1 MNITYLKL
9 AFTTPL
15 SGRLAGYT
23 PSLANTGLAI
33 SLLATACTTA
43 KAPPASSFEFMPHK
57 TISAIGYGTVEKSDR
72 YSRSQI
78 KLMAMRASKMDAYR
92 SLAEQLNGIQL
103 RGDTAVENMEVNH
116 DSYQIYLNAY
126 LRGARV
132 KRTTPIG
139 SDTYAGDDA
148 FETVVELDLTPRFYE
163 CMNGPSELVNQCLQQ
178 NPESPAPS
186 FDPKPSAVSNESLT
200 PSFDPKPYT
209 VSSGCNA
216 IDCYSYPNTKG
227 FSQRSTFG
235 TVRGFIQDASQSI
248 VKAAL
253 IPAGF

>member
-1 MNITYLKL
+1 MNIKYLKPAFATLVPGKL
-9 AFTTPL
+9 AT
-15 SGRLAGYT
+15 RT
-23 PSLANTGLAI
+23 PSLAIAGLI
-33 SLLATACTTA
+33 VSLLMTACTTA
-43 KAPPASSFEFMPHK
+43 KAPPTVFLPHK

-103 RGDTAVENMEVNH
+103 RGQTAVENMQVTH
-116 DSYQIYLNAY
+116 DSYQVYLNAY

-132 KRTTPIG
+132 KRTSPIG
-139 SDTYAGDDA
+139 SDIYAGDDT

-163 CMNGPSELVNQCLQQ
+163 CINGSSELINQCLQQ

-186 FDPKPSAVSNESLT
+186 FDQTPPK
-200 PSFDPKPYT
+200 
-209 VSSGCNA
+209 VSSINPGCNA

-227 FSQRSTFG
+227 FNR
-235 TVRGFIQDASQSI
+235 
-248 VKAAL
+248 K
-253 IPAGF
+253 

>member
-1 MNITYLKL
+1 MNIKYLKPAFATPVPGKL
-9 AFTTPL
+9 AT
-15 SGRLAGYT
+15 RT
-23 PSLANTGLAI
+23 PSLAIAGLI
-33 SLLATACTTA
+33 VSLLMTACTTA
-43 KAPPASSFEFMPHK
+43 KAPPTVFLPHK

-103 RGDTAVENMEVNH
+103 RGQTAVENMQVTH
-116 DSYQIYLNAY
+116 DSYQVYLNAY

-132 KRTTPIG
+132 KRTSPIG
-139 SDTYAGDDA
+139 SDIYAGDDT

-163 CMNGPSELVNQCLQQ
+163 CINGSSELINQCLQQ

-186 FDPKPSAVSNESLT
+186 FDQNPPK
-200 PSFDPKPYT
+200 
-209 VSSGCNA
+209 VSSINPGCNA

-227 FSQRSTFG
+227 FNR
-235 TVRGFIQDASQSI
+235 
-248 VKAAL
+248 K
-253 IPAGF
+253 